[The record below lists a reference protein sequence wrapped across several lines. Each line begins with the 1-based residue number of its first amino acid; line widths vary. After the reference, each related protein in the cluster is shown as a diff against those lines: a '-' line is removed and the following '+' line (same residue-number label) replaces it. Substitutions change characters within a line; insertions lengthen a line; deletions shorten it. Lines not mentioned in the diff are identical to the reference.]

1 MLSFF
6 KSIRPVVVAVVVLYG
21 MLVAGVFS
29 VSKPLS
35 KGTYG
40 LGFLFKGWDINYS
53 PFFNFLLRSGILIA
67 SAMMLNK
74 AAVKLGIYSRS
85 NYFVALSFLLFTAYS
100 PVGLAQWP
108 ILFAVLFI
116 SAGYRYWLE
125 FVYLPNY
132 NSAILLNALFFW
144 VIAGL
149 FYWPVFLLGALMP
162 VPLIFASVGEWRA
175 YLLPLVVHFFF
186 FLAVLPWTLLGYFQP
201 HWYEI
206 QVFHAQ
212 SNDSFFQLFASIQ
225 TAVLLLVMVTIFVFA
240 LGSLLGNIRRKK
252 VSNRRIFRVN
262 NVWIVLMI
270 GVWILSPGDAGEVGV
285 LMAVPASFLVGNWL
299 YYLPDR
305 FYWHILFLLICSLPF
320 FMTLII

>member
-6 KSIRPVVVAVVVLYG
+6 KSIRPVVAAVVVLYG
-21 MLVAGVFS
+21 LLVAGVFNAS
-29 VSKPLS
+29 EPLT

-40 LGFLFKGWDINYS
+40 LGFIFKDWYIHYS

-74 AAVKLGIYSRS
+74 AAVKFGIYSRS
-85 NYFVALSFLLFTAYS
+85 NYFVALSFLLFTAYN

-125 FVYLPNY
+125 FVYLPSY
-132 NSAILLNALFFW
+132 SPGILLNAIFFW
-144 VIAGL
+144 VVAGL
-149 FYWPVFLLGALMP
+149 FYWPVFLLGALLPIPM
-162 VPLIFASVGEWRA
+162 IFAAVNELRA
-175 YLLPLVVHFFF
+175 YFFPLVVDVFF
-186 FLAVLPWTLLGYFQP
+186 FLALLPWTLLGVFEP

-206 QVFHAQ
+206 QVFEAQ
-212 SNDSFFQLFASIQ
+212 SYGSFFELFNSLR
-225 TAVLLLVMVTIFVFA
+225 TAILISVMLIVMIFA
-240 LGSLLGNIRRKK
+240 LAGLMMNIRRKK

-285 LMAVPASFLVGNWL
+285 LMAVPASLLIANWF

-305 FYWHILFLLICSLPF
+305 FYWHILFLLLCSLPF